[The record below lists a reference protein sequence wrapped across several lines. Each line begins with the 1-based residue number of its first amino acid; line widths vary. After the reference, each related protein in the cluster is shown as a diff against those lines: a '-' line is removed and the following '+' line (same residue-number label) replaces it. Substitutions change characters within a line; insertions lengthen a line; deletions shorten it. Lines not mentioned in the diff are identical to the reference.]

1 MKDTVL
7 TARRK
12 KIEIITLLVCFV
24 LANLV
29 NLYAIITYHRSM
41 MEMITSIFYIIIF
54 AFVLYAAWTLLRFLF
69 LGSESNYSQ
78 RRETGCENRPERIY
92 LININE

>member
-54 AFVLYAAWTLLRFLF
+54 AFVLYAACALLRLLF
-69 LGSESNYSQ
+69 YGVKALFTKK
-78 RRETGCENRPERIY
+78 RNR
-92 LININE
+92 L

>member
-54 AFVLYAAWTLLRFLF
+54 AFVLYAAWALLRLLF
-69 LGSESNYSQ
+69 YGVKELFTKK
-78 RRETGCENRPERIY
+78 RNR
-92 LININE
+92 L

>member
-29 NLYAIITYHRSM
+29 NLYAIIAYNRSM

-54 AFVLYAAWTLLRFLF
+54 AFVLNSKYTLLSHLTPPKPHH
-69 LGSESNYSQ
+69 SPHNAH
-78 RRETGCENRPERIY
+78 PA
-92 LININE
+92 

>member
-54 AFVLYAAWTLLRFLF
+54 AFVLYAAWVLLRLLF
-69 LGSESNYSQ
+69 YGVKALFTKK
-78 RRETGCENRPERIY
+78 RNR
-92 LININE
+92 L

>member
-29 NLYAIITYHRSM
+29 NLYAIIAYNRSM

-54 AFVLYAAWTLLRFLF
+54 AFVLYAYWTLLRLLF
-69 LGSESNYSQ
+69 YGVKALLAKKK
-78 RRETGCENRPERIY
+78 NR
-92 LININE
+92 L

>member
-54 AFVLYAAWTLLRFLF
+54 AFVLYAAGALLRLLF
-69 LGSESNYSQ
+69 YGVKALFTKK
-78 RRETGCENRPERIY
+78 RNR
-92 LININE
+92 L

>member
-41 MEMITSIFYIIIF
+41 MEMITSICFC
-54 AFVLYAAWTLLRFLF
+54 TLCRMGASAPPFLW
-69 LGSESNYSQ
+69 SESAIHKEEKQ
-78 RRETGCENRPERIY
+78 AVRTD
-92 LININE
+92 LNEYT

>member
-41 MEMITSIFYIIIF
+41 MEMITSSPSWI
-54 AFVLYAAWTLLRFLF
+54 
-69 LGSESNYSQ
+69 
-78 RRETGCENRPERIY
+78 CDM
-92 LININE
+92 

>member
-29 NLYAIITYHRSM
+29 NLYAIIAYNRSM

-54 AFVLYAAWTLLRFLF
+54 AFVLYAFWGILRLLFYGLRALF
-69 LGSESNYSQ
+69 TRS
-78 RRETGCENRPERIY
+78 RT
-92 LININE
+92 

>member
-29 NLYAIITYHRSM
+29 NLYAIIAYNLS
-41 MEMITSIFYIIIF
+41 
-54 AFVLYAAWTLLRFLF
+54 
-69 LGSESNYSQ
+69 
-78 RRETGCENRPERIY
+78 
-92 LININE
+92 LIHI

>member
-54 AFVLYAAWTLLRFLF
+54 AFVLYAAWALLRLLF
-69 LGSESNYSQ
+69 YRVKALFTKK
-78 RRETGCENRPERIY
+78 RNR
-92 LININE
+92 L

>member
-29 NLYAIITYHRSM
+29 NLYAIIAYNRSM

-54 AFVLYAAWTLLRFLF
+54 AFVLYGVKALLAKKK
-69 LGSESNYSQ
+69 
-78 RRETGCENRPERIY
+78 NR
-92 LININE
+92 L

>member
-54 AFVLYAAWTLLRFLF
+54 AFVLYAAWALLRLLLYGVKALF
-69 LGSESNYSQ
+69 TKK
-78 RRETGCENRPERIY
+78 RNR
-92 LININE
+92 L

>member
-54 AFVLYAAWTLLRFLF
+54 AFVLYAAGALLRLLF
-69 LGSESNYSQ
+69 YVVKALFTKK
-78 RRETGCENRPERIY
+78 RNR
-92 LININE
+92 L

>member
-29 NLYAIITYHRSM
+29 NLYAIIAYNRSM

-54 AFVLYAAWTLLRFLF
+54 AFVLYACWTRLRLLFYGVKAL
-69 LGSESNYSQ
+69 LAKKK
-78 RRETGCENRPERIY
+78 NR
-92 LININE
+92 L

>member
-54 AFVLYAAWTLLRFLF
+54 AFVLYAAWALLSLLF
-69 LGSESNYSQ
+69 YGVKALFTKK
-78 RRETGCENRPERIY
+78 RNR
-92 LININE
+92 L

>member
-54 AFVLYAAWTLLRFLF
+54 AFVLYAAWALLLLLF
-69 LGSESNYSQ
+69 YGVKALFTKK
-78 RRETGCENRPERIY
+78 RNR
-92 LININE
+92 L

>member
-29 NLYAIITYHRSM
+29 NLYAIIAYNRSM
-41 MEMITSIFYIIIF
+41 MEMITSIFY
-54 AFVLYAAWTLLRFLF
+54 L
-69 LGSESNYSQ
+69 S
-78 RRETGCENRPERIY
+78 
-92 LININE
+92 LIHI

>member
-29 NLYAIITYHRSM
+29 NLYAIIAYNRSM

-54 AFVLYAAWTLLRFLF
+54 ALFSMLAGRFCASF
-69 LGSESNYSQ
+69 FME
-78 RRETGCENRPERIY
+78 
-92 LININE
+92 

>member
-54 AFVLYAAWTLLRFLF
+54 AFVLYAAWALLRLLF
-69 LGSESNYSQ
+69 YGEKALFTKK
-78 RRETGCENRPERIY
+78 RNR
-92 LININE
+92 L

>member
-41 MEMITSIFYIIIF
+41 MEMITSIFYIF
-54 AFVLYAAWTLLRFLF
+54 AFVLYAAWALLRLLF
-69 LGSESNYSQ
+69 YGVKALFTKK
-78 RRETGCENRPERIY
+78 RNR
-92 LININE
+92 L

>member
-29 NLYAIITYHRSM
+29 NLYAIIAYNRSM
-41 MEMITSIFYIIIF
+41 MEMITSIFYIICL
-54 AFVLYAAWTLLRFLF
+54 LYTSDAAD
-69 LGSESNYSQ
+69 E
-78 RRETGCENRPERIY
+78 
-92 LININE
+92 

>member
-54 AFVLYAAWTLLRFLF
+54 AFVLYAAWALLRLLF
-69 LGSESNYSQ
+69 YGVKVLFTKK
-78 RRETGCENRPERIY
+78 RNR
-92 LININE
+92 L

>member
-29 NLYAIITYHRSM
+29 NLYAIIAYNRSM

-54 AFVLYAAWTLLRFLF
+54 AFVLYAGWTLLRLLF
-69 LGSESNYSQ
+69 YGVKALLAKKK
-78 RRETGCENRPERIY
+78 NR
-92 LININE
+92 L

>member
-29 NLYAIITYHRSM
+29 NLYAIIAYNRSM

-54 AFVLYAAWTLLRFLF
+54 AFVLYACWTLLRLLF
-69 LGSESNYSQ
+69 YGVKALFTKK
-78 RRETGCENRPERIY
+78 RNR
-92 LININE
+92 L

>member
-54 AFVLYAAWTLLRFLF
+54 AFVLYAAWALLRLLF
-69 LGSESNYSQ
+69 YGVTALFTKK
-78 RRETGCENRPERIY
+78 RNR
-92 LININE
+92 L

>member
-7 TARRK
+7 TARRN

-54 AFVLYAAWTLLRFLF
+54 AFVLYAAWALLRLLF
-69 LGSESNYSQ
+69 YGVKALFTKK
-78 RRETGCENRPERIY
+78 RNR
-92 LININE
+92 L

>member
-41 MEMITSIFYIIIF
+41 MEMITSI
-54 AFVLYAAWTLLRFLF
+54 LYSMPHGRFCASF
-69 LGSESNYSQ
+69 SME
-78 RRETGCENRPERIY
+78 
-92 LININE
+92 

>member
-54 AFVLYAAWTLLRFLF
+54 ALYSMPHGRFCASF
-69 LGSESNYSQ
+69 SME
-78 RRETGCENRPERIY
+78 
-92 LININE
+92 

>member
-54 AFVLYAAWTLLRFLF
+54 AFVLYVAWALLRLLF
-69 LGSESNYSQ
+69 YGVKALFTKK
-78 RRETGCENRPERIY
+78 RNR
-92 LININE
+92 L